1 MFSELFEELGRETSE
16 QIAQFSSHKE
26 DLCREVAR
34 LSRENDLLLGRNI
47 AKSRQLLQQVIDL
60 PQDLNELQF
69 LILKLQEELITT
81 SVAKER
87 LEEVSRRDKRSLE
100 GESFFIPMHF
110 DFDAI

>member
-1 MFSELFEELGRETSE
+1 M
-16 QIAQFSSHKE
+16 
-26 DLCREVAR
+26 
-34 LSRENDLLLGRNI
+34 SRENDLLLGRNI

-60 PQDLNELQF
+60 PQDLNELHF

-100 GESFFIPMHF
+100 GESLIFLMS
-110 DFDAI
+110 